1 MPSVSH
7 EFLGVSLTDITQQ
20 LSWLQAIIL
29 GISQGLTEFLPISS
43 TAHTLIISRLLGWPD
58 PGAAFTAVTQIGT
71 ELAVVLY
78 FRKDLVRILSAWFA
92 SFINK
97 EMRSSP
103 DAKMGWYV
111 IIGTIP
117 IGVAGLLFKTSI
129 ETTARNLWI
138 VATAL
143 IFMGVVLG
151 LVDHFA
157 KHTKAQD
164 ELTWRHAIYFG
175 IGQALALIP
184 GVSRS
189 GATITAGL
197 AMGFKRDVV
206 ARYSFLLAIPAVFAS
221 AAFTAKDIS
230 TDDFVNW
237 PATIVSTLIAF
248 VVGYFVISSLM
259 RYLQTRT
266 FLPFVIY
273 RIALGSLLIGLL
285 ATGVLTAT

>member
-1 MPSVSH
+1 VCLTN
-7 EFLGVSLTDITQQ
+7 FLGVLLVDVTLQ
-20 LSWLQAIIL
+20 LSWLQAILL

-78 FRKDLVRILSAWFA
+78 FRKDLVRIISAWFA
-92 SFINK
+92 SF
-97 EMRSSP
+97 MSRSARATP

-111 IIGTIP
+111 IIGSIP
-117 IGVAGLLFKTSI
+117 IAVAGIFFKDSI
-129 ETTARNLWI
+129 ETTARNLWL
-138 VATAL
+138 VAVAL
-143 IFMGVVLG
+143 IFMGILLG

-157 KHTKAQD
+157 KHTKEQSD
-164 ELTWRHAIYFG
+164 LTWRHAIYFG
-175 IGQALALIP
+175 LGQALALIP

-197 AMGFKRDVV
+197 AMGFKRDTV
-206 ARYSFLLAIPAVFAS
+206 ARYSFLLAIPAVFGS
-221 AAFTAKDIS
+221 AAFTAGDIS

-237 PATIVSTLIAF
+237 PATIISTVISF
-248 VVGYFVISSLM
+248 IVGYFVIAGLM
-259 RYLQTRT
+259 KYLQTRT

-273 RIALGSLLIGLL
+273 RITLGSVLLVLL